1 MGLSR
6 NVQRALVKR
15 GDPVQADNWRQ
26 RMVDV
31 VDSRRHGQGDLLRSC
46 PAGNV
51 LCPMGNDSSTSGAF
65 KLCGLH
71 QRDDRSGR
79 SLTSSVRYRT
89 QIGAIRAAQV
99 HPAAR

>member
-51 LCPMGNDSSTSGAF
+51 LCPMGNDFIDLWGF
-65 KLCGLH
+65 
-71 QRDDRSGR
+71 QV
-79 SLTSSVRYRT
+79 VRPPSK
-89 QIGAIRAAQV
+89 G
-99 HPAAR
+99 